1 MGATYW
7 IIPTVLRGSRDAAA
21 PKSSRGT
28 AVMTPAESS
37 SRKWPGPSEVS
48 VIWPLAPSSA
58 TATRA
63 SGVMVAVSAVR
74 VTSAG

>member
-7 IIPTVLRGSRDAAA
+7 IIPRVLRGSREAAA
-21 PKSSRGT
+21 PKSSSGT
-28 AVMTPAESS
+28 AVMTPAASS
-37 SRKWPGPSEVS
+37 SRKCPGPSEVS
-48 VIWPLAPSSA
+48 VTSPRTPSRA

-63 SGVMVAVSAVR
+63 SGVIVAVSAVR